1 MAEKRTIEL
10 EIQDN
15 SKSLKSQYKEAIQ
28 ELQKVSQ
35 QYGETSVQ
43 AVKAAR
49 AAAELKDQIG
59 FSKDLV
65 DSFNPDAKFNSLT
78 KSFGGVLDGFQA
90 FEGALGL
97 VGVEGEAVQKTMLK
111 VQSAMALSQG
121 LQGLGEARDSFKQ
134 LGTVAV
140 NAFKGI
146 KGAIAATGIG
156 LLLVAVG
163 TLYAYWDDI
172 KEAVSGV
179 SDEQTKL
186 NKKTEANL
194 KAAEGKVDSLNKQDN
209 ILKLQGK
216 TEKQILQ
223 YKITELDT
231 TIKIAEANLTNQ
243 KATKKAQYE
252 ASKANKDILM
262 GIINFINK
270 PLKFLLETVDAV
282 GKAMGENFNLT
293 LAFSKQESD
302 FANLFFN
309 PDAINTEG
317 DAAIKEAE
325 NKLLELKNTQA
336 GYKLQI
342 QQIDVQAAASS
353 VSTASGAAK
362 EIKDI
367 AFDLE
372 EERIRLMKDGQQK
385 ELDSLALQY
394 ARKKKE
400 TEKDETILAKDKEK
414 LLNGLITGQK
424 SDEALINEKYRLLE
438 KDKEKKALEDKIKL
452 QDEQWY
458 ALQKI
463 KNSQQEQELLDLQ
476 IAYDKEY
483 ELAVN
488 NDILQKELTDKFNKD
503 SAAINKKYA
512 DEKKAADKAAADLRI
527 SNQAAEDAKDLARI
541 QAKTDM
547 ALKIAKTFS
556 DVYNSLNGLMNASD
570 NERLKGVEKGSKAE
584 EEIKKRMFKRDKK
597 LRIVQTIIDTASNVV
612 TSVRNGGGIPTG
624 IPFGIA
630 AAAMGSLQIAAISK
644 AKFQGEDGGGGGES
658 PTAPA
663 AMTAQ
668 FNTVGNNGI
677 NQLAQLQQQPT
688 QAYVVSGQVTSQQ
701 ALDRN
706 RQQNSSL

>member
-15 SKSLKSQYKEAIQ
+15 SKSLKAQYKEAVQ
-28 ELQKVSQ
+28 ELQRVSAA
-35 QYGETSVQ
+35 YGETSAE

-134 LGTVAV
+134 LGVVAV

-179 SDEQTKL
+179 SEEQTKL

-194 KAAEGKVDSLNKQDN
+194 KVAQEKVDSLNKQDN
-209 ILKLQGK
+209 ILRLQGK
-216 TEKQILQ
+216 TEKQILEM
-223 YKITELDT
+223 KIKELDA
-231 TIKIAEANLTNQ
+231 TIAIAETNLANQ

-252 ASKANKDILM
+252 AAKANKDILM
-262 GIINFINK
+262 GIINFLNK

-293 LAFSKQESD
+293 LAFSKQEND
-302 FANLFFN
+302 FANMFFN

-325 NKLLELKNTQA
+325 NKLIELKDQRA
-336 GYKLQI
+336 GYVLAI
-342 QQIDVQAAASS
+342 RNIEQQ
-353 VSTASGAAK
+353 GANNSRNDANTN
-362 EIKDI
+362 
-367 AFDLE
+367 A
-372 EERIRLMKDGQQK
+372 
-385 ELDSLALQY
+385 
-394 ARKKKE
+394 
-400 TEKDETILAKDKEK
+400 KEK
-414 LLNGLITGQK
+414 L
-424 SDEALINEKYRLLE
+424 DLE
-438 KDKEKKALEDKIKL
+438 RENTDRRISLMADG
-452 QDEQWY
+452 
-458 ALQKI
+458 
-463 KNSQQEQELLDLQ
+463 
-476 IAYDKEY
+476 YDKEVALATERAKREKEDLLKNSKDKIVDKQQLADAEKLIDANLKKDLRNLDIKY
-483 ELAVN
+483 NSEKLLTWEEKNKKEIEQRQIEFDAEMEAAGKRIAIREAEAEKKKQIDKEEIERRNELRQKT
-488 NDILQKELTDKFNKD
+488 LQLAGDTFSALGNLAGSFNTKNEKD
-503 SAAINKKYA
+503 ARKQFQVQKAFNLAAAITNTAMAVTGALTAGGNPIK
-512 DEKKAADKAAADLRI
+512 
-527 SNQAAEDAKDLARI
+527 LATGM
-541 QAKTDM
+541 Q
-547 ALKIAKTFS
+547 F
-556 DVYNSLNGLMNASD
+556 
-570 NERLKGVEKGSKAE
+570 VEA
-584 EEIKKRMFKRDKK
+584 
-597 LRIVQTIIDTASNVV
+597 
-612 TSVRNGGGIPTG
+612 
-624 IPFGIA
+624 GIA
-630 AAAMGSLQIAAISK
+630 ATVGAANIIKISNS
-644 AKFQGEDGGGGGES
+644 KFGGGANSGGGGNDTNV
-658 PTAPA
+658 PTAAP
-663 AMTAQ
+663 MTAN
-668 FNTVGNNGI
+668 FNTIGSSGI
-677 NQLAQLQQQPT
+677 NQLAQLQQTPT
-688 QAYVVSGQVTSQQ
+688 QAYVVSGEVTSAQ

-706 RQQNSSL
+706 RVQNATL